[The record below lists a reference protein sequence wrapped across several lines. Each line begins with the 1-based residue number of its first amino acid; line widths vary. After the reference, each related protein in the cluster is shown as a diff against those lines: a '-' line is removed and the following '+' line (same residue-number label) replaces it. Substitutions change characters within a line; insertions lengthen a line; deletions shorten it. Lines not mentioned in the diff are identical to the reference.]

1 MSEVFHAGHLL
12 PKVGSIKSGYM
23 NVKNFVVESIDE
35 MKNKVTWPKYASLQ
49 NSAVLVLV
57 ASLIFALVI
66 GLIDLSF
73 ESVMKW
79 FYDLF

>member
-1 MSEVFHAGHLL
+1 
-12 PKVGSIKSGYM
+12 M

-57 ASLIFALVI
+57 ASFIFSLFI
-66 GLIDLSF
+66 GAVDITF
-73 ESVMKW
+73 ENMMTW

>member
-1 MSEVFHAGHLL
+1 MN
-12 PKVGSIKSGYM
+12 IKS
-23 NVKNFVVESIDE
+23 FVVESIDE
-35 MKNKVTWPKYASLQ
+35 MKNKVTWPSYSFLQ

-66 GLIDLSF
+66 GVIDLGF
-73 ESVMKW
+73 ENLMKW

>member
-1 MSEVFHAGHLL
+1 
-12 PKVGSIKSGYM
+12 M

-35 MKNKVTWPKYASLQ
+35 MKNKVTWPKYSSLQ
-49 NSAVLVLV
+49 NSAILVLV

>member
-1 MSEVFHAGHLL
+1 MGVRISL
-12 PKVGSIKSGYM
+12 PVQSNSITM

-35 MKNKVTWPKYASLQ
+35 MKNKVTWPKYSSLQ

-66 GLIDLSF
+66 GVIDLGF
-73 ESVMKW
+73 ENLMKW